1 MCYVE
6 KNGDY
11 PMKDVLE
18 ILIAER
24 DRINRAIEVLQGEAA
39 APAAAAAPAKRPVGR
54 PKGSGTKAAT
64 KRGRR
69 TFTDAARKAQS
80 EKMKAY
86 WAARRKEKA
95 KAAKKG

>member
-1 MCYVE
+1 
-6 KNGDY
+6 
-11 PMKDVLE
+11 MKDVLE

-24 DRINRAIEVLQGEAA
+24 DRINRAIAVLQGDAA
-39 APAAAAAPAKRPVGR
+39 APADPAKRPVGR
-54 PKGSGTKAAT
+54 PKGSGKKAAT

-69 TFTDAARKAQS
+69 TFTDEARQAQS

-95 KAAKKG
+95 KVAKGK

>member
-1 MCYVE
+1 
-6 KNGDY
+6 
-11 PMKDVLE
+11 MKDVLE

-24 DRINRAIEVLQGEAA
+24 DRINRAIAVLQEDSAT
-39 APAAAAAPAKRPVGR
+39 PAAPAKRPVGR
-54 PKGSGTKAAT
+54 PKGSGKKAAK

-86 WAARRKEKA
+86 WAARRRAKA

>member
-1 MCYVE
+1 
-6 KNGDY
+6 
-11 PMKDVLE
+11 MKDVLE

-24 DRINRAIEVLQGEAA
+24 DRINRAIAVLQGDA
-39 APAAAAAPAKRPVGR
+39 APAPGKRPVGR
-54 PKGSGTKAAT
+54 PKGSGKKAAK

-69 TFTDAARKAQS
+69 TFTAEARKAQS

-95 KAAKKG
+95 KGAKGKGKG

>member
-1 MCYVE
+1 
-6 KNGDY
+6 
-11 PMKDVLE
+11 MKDVLE

-24 DRINRAIEVLQGEAA
+24 DRINRAIAVLQGDAA
-39 APAAAAAPAKRPVGR
+39 EPAKRPVGR
-54 PKGSGTKAAT
+54 PKGSGKKAAK

-69 TFTDAARKAQS
+69 TFTAEARKAQS

-86 WAARRKEKA
+86 WAARRKAKA

>member
-1 MCYVE
+1 
-6 KNGDY
+6 
-11 PMKDVLE
+11 MKDVLE

-24 DRINRAIEVLQGEAA
+24 DRINRAIEVLQGEAQSE
-39 APAAAAAPAKRPVGR
+39 PAKRPVGR
-54 PKGSGTKAAT
+54 PKGSGKKAAK

-69 TFTDAARKAQS
+69 NFTPEARKRQS

-95 KAAKKG
+95 KAAKKS